1 MFSAPQRRMDLPR
14 SEYNKYM
21 SKHRCH
27 VDRKRNEY
35 GNAMAKMRLDRMEK
49 LNKSAPLVEYN
60 LESFTGRFEVY
71 DPNKK
76 KGRGNND
83 LTLA

>member
-1 MFSAPQRRMDLPR
+1 MNEPVNA
-14 SEYNKYM
+14 EYNKHM
-21 SKHRCH
+21 SKHKSH

-35 GNAMAKMRLDRMEK
+35 GNALAKMRLDQMER

-60 LESFTGRFEVY
+60 LESFMGKFEIY

-76 KGRGNND
+76 KGRRKNIS
-83 LTLA
+83 L